1 MAGQRSVQLR
11 RWSLALGS
19 SIAAM
24 GFASTAQAQ
33 CSPDPTVASSTTTCT
48 GTDANGLAVTSD
60 NTRVIVSQN
69 ATVTAGSAAA
79 AISTTGWATRISVDG
94 IVDGAGKT
102 GILVTNNP
110 AYYGRCP
117 DDPYAGAS
125 VPITYC
131 PPGSFQMVYPSSSA
145 TIEIA
150 AGATVTGTQALLLQR
165 NSANRSGAVSANLF
179 NAGTM
184 TGTAGPAIVVDTGNS
199 FYSVA
204 VSNLATGTI
213 AGVRGAIEQVT
224 NAGAITA
231 SNGVAIRTTAQRA
244 LFTNTGQI
252 TATGGS
258 AIDVDGTLVLTNSGT
273 ISGAVTARG
282 GTNTLGS
289 LIDTLSGTLDGN
301 LTLGSGDDVLLARYD
316 NGRLVTGITGTI
328 DGGAGIDT
336 LRTRF
341 TGDATLGTVVL
352 PTGFERLGL
361 VTSTGGTVTLNS
373 TFGGISGLL
382 QIGGGG
388 TVVND
393 GTLRGSAP
401 IVSDTFDGNGS
412 VAFVNAGTIDAT
424 GGDIAAYAVTLNWA
438 RTFDNSGTVTS
449 AVNGVSQ
456 NSGTFNNSGTI
467 TAAGTAVN
475 FSGGRFTNDNA
486 ITSTAGIGA
495 SVSSYTGAVTN
506 NGTITGVTAGVR
518 LYSNLT
524 NTGTIIGTN
533 AGLILGSGGTL
544 DNRAGAI
551 VRGDI
556 VPQVQQ
562 FFKVSNATV
571 INAGTIDGN
580 VRFDGSSD
588 FSYSNNRYFA
598 VAGGV
603 LNGNLTLG
611 SGNTLITEY
620 ANTGSGQFAGIT
632 GTVTATDAAL
642 LYRVRNNTSIAS
654 ASIAGFSSIGYDLYD
669 DVALTLTGAT
679 APVALAGTGIVDV
692 TGDIAATTRSAILVT
707 SLTSDPGDTAATPTN
722 KLTVTSRGA
731 LTLDYTTTS
740 SAFSAVSVGDG
751 TTFTNVGTITVRNLS
766 GNTFNRP
773 YAISAT
779 TIVNDGTITLDGA
792 TGIGALD
799 VTNRGTIAQ
808 VVGGAASRGL
818 YTWSSALRLTN
829 SGTIDVGGDA
839 VVGGYGMNVD
849 NSGRI
854 ASSEGLAIGVETYG
868 SATIVNR
875 AGATIAGNGDAIRV
889 SGGTLDNAGTITGNV
904 NLGYSWSGLSYNGA
918 VYTARGGTITGNLL
932 FGDGDDTLVAY
943 DDVIGVSGTIDGG
956 AGTNTYVHARTASG
970 TVTLGGALPTRFTVE
985 GVRAGNADTQV
996 TIAATAPVT
1005 TAVSLSGAG
1014 SVINTAT
1021 ISGSVLTDNNPWG
1034 YGTVA
1039 GAPILASFTNQGQ
1052 VNGGFSGSVARF
1064 VNAATGTLTAQGSM
1078 GAAVRISQAD
1088 AIDFTNAGTIDLGS
1102 GDAGVLLYSDSA
1114 VTAVNDGTI
1123 VGRLASSVQNRTD
1136 VVATQ
1141 PMTVSLINR
1150 GTISSNGGNTAV
1162 ELDAIDDAGGASSI
1176 ALDNRGTIAT
1186 TGKGGNAVYLET
1198 YGANGNGATSGGTRQ
1213 VTVTNSGT
1221 IRANDGG
1228 EQATYTYPVFDPNTG
1243 QFKNE
1248 TYTYFNIATALTAT
1262 ADAGHP
1268 ITLVNTATGTIEAK
1282 GDLSTAIMAYGRL
1295 DLTNAGTIAGTN
1307 GYTAYGEPNPGA
1319 IGSVDYDDR
1328 IVNTGTIIGS
1338 IATGAG
1344 ADRVENY
1351 GTITGDVFLGDGD
1364 DTFLHRTSA
1373 TLTGTVDGGNGIDSL
1388 IVDATGGG
1396 TVRASQF
1403 INFERFSQIGNGA
1416 VDYVGAF
1423 STATIGVSG
1432 GTITVAAGETLSSAG
1447 AITITGSDGA
1457 ETIDNAGTIAGSV
1470 DLGAGNDTYVDRAGS
1485 RVLGT
1490 LDGGAGI
1497 DTYRVALS
1505 GDRSGIGARTG
1516 FEQLAVTGTGTGTL
1530 ALTLDQSFDNVA
1542 LAGTGLAL
1550 TLNGNTVGTVTGS
1563 DAAETFSADGDVARV
1578 ALGGGND
1585 TLALGTATAAGS
1597 YDGGAG
1603 NNTLR
1608 FTAAAPVTLA
1618 GSARGFET
1626 IALAGNALTVTG
1638 TLGTAGETA
1647 TLGDGAQT
1655 LTLANGG
1662 TIAGTIDLGAGNDR
1676 FNLAPGGTLAGV
1688 IAGGDGNDLATVT
1701 LAGDRTLAAAL
1712 TGFETLASTGAGT
1725 LTLTGTQS
1733 YGQVLAG
1740 TDLAIASNGSLTTG
1754 TVRMGGG
1761 NERLTIAGGFAGAVD
1776 GGAGNDT
1783 IAVSGGNAS
1792 APVAFTNVS
1801 NVEAFG
1807 MSAGFA
1813 TVSGT
1818 AALGTVTLSGGR
1830 LVGLAN
1836 STLSASRF
1844 DVGAGATFGSAGTV
1858 NGNVNVAGILSP
1870 GASPGVMTVN
1880 GNVALASGS
1889 RALFELTP
1897 TISDKLVVNGA
1908 LSIASGTTLE
1918 IVPVGTLRAGTS
1930 YDLIT
1935 ASGGITGGFTTVSK
1949 PASLFGVIVQR
1960 ADRIQLL
1967 GQFLTDARF
1976 SPQVAR
1982 SIAYANATLAVQP
1995 ATSTLFD
2002 SLPALVEASGASNAR
2017 GFAQLT
2023 PEAYASATQLG
2034 VDHALSLTQV
2044 ARGTGFATDR
2054 EDAGA
2059 FTFAQTIGQWHT
2071 LQGDA
2076 AQGSNAARAQSYGF
2090 LGGIGYGDRTW
2101 MVGAF
2106 AGYLN
2111 GRQQIGAL
2119 GARTRA
2125 DGAVGGIHARYGV
2138 DSGWGVS
2145 ASVLYDGGTARTD
2158 RALPGTTAVSGR
2170 YDLHSW
2176 VSDLAASYG
2185 LDAGDGWSLRPR
2197 VGVTYIRT
2205 TRAGVAE
2212 EGRSPFA
2219 LQVARDRH
2227 VAGFADAGVTLA
2239 RSEASD
2245 APFRPFVTLGAR
2257 YQIEGQ
2263 RADALAGYAGGGLG
2277 LTAVGAARTE
2287 LVGTAAGGVG
2297 YRLPSGL
2304 DLFASASAQ
2313 TGRDDHQETISAG
2326 VRLRF

>member
-1 MAGQRSVQLR
+1 MAGQRSVRLR
-11 RWSLALGS
+11 RWSLALGT

-33 CSPDPTVASSTTTCT
+33 CSPDPTVANGTTTCT
-48 GTDANGLAVTSD
+48 GTDGDGLSVTTSG
-60 NTRVIVSQN
+60 TRVIVSQG
-69 ATVTAGSAAA
+69 ATVNAGIAAA
-79 AISTTGWATRISVDG
+79 AITNTGLGANITVAG
-94 IVDGAGKT
+94 LVDGAGKT
-102 GILVTNNP
+102 GIFLTNAP
-110 AYYGRCP
+110 SYYGRCP

-125 VPITYC
+125 VPVPYC
-131 PPGSFQMVYPSSSA
+131 PPGSYQMVYPSSSA

-150 AGATVTGTQALLLQR
+150 AGATVSGTQALLLR
-165 NSANRSGAVSANLF
+165 RDAGNANGAVSATLS

-184 TGTAGPAIVVDTGNS
+184 TGTAGPAILLDTGTS
-199 FYSVA
+199 LSL
-204 VSNLATGTI
+204 SNRASGTI
-213 AGVRGAIEQVT
+213 AGIRGPVDQIT
-224 NAGAITA
+224 NAGTITA
-231 SNGVAIRTTAQRA
+231 SGGTAIRSTAQRA
-244 LFTNTGQI
+244 IVTNTGQI
-252 TATGGS
+252 TAPGGS
-258 AIDVDGTLVLTNSGT
+258 AIAVDGTLVLTNKGT
-273 ISGAVTARG
+273 ITGAVTARG
-282 GTNTLGS
+282 GTSMSGS
-289 LIDTLSGTLDGN
+289 LIDTLSGSIDGN
-301 LTLGSGDDVLLARYD
+301 LTLGSGDDTLLARYD
-316 NGRLVTGITGTI
+316 TGRLVTGVTGTV
-328 DGGAGIDT
+328 DGGAGVDTVRVRIDA
-336 LRTRF
+336 
-341 TGDATLGTVVL
+341 DSTLGAVAL
-352 PTGFERLGL
+352 PTGFEQLGL
-361 VTSTGGTVTLNS
+361 VTATNKTVTLDS
-373 TFGGISGLL
+373 AFGALGGLL
-382 QIGGGG
+382 QISGGG
-388 TVVND
+388 TVVNN
-393 GTLRGSAP
+393 GTLRGAAP
-401 IVSDTFDGNGS
+401 IVSDLIDIDGS
-412 VAFVNAGTIDAT
+412 VSLINTQTIDAT
-424 GGDIAAYAVTLNWA
+424 GGDSTAFAVSLNWA
-438 RTFDNSGTVTS
+438 RAFRNAGTVTS
-449 AVNGVSQ
+449 VVNGVSQ
-456 NSGTFNNSGTI
+456 TNGTFDNSGTI

-475 FSGGRFTNDNA
+475 FAGGRFANDGA

-495 SVSSYTGAVTN
+495 SLGSNGSNIVN

-518 LYSNLT
+518 LFGNLANAGT
-524 NTGTIIGTN
+524 ITGTA
-533 AGLILGSGGTL
+533 AGVILGSNGTL
-544 DNRAGAI
+544 DNRVGAV

-562 FFKVSNATV
+562 FFTVTDATV
-571 INAGTIDGN
+571 VNAGTIDGN
-580 VRFDGSSD
+580 VRFDGSGT
-588 FSYSNNRYFA
+588 FRYSNNRYFA

-611 SGNTLITEY
+611 SGNALITEY
-620 ANTGSGQFAGIT
+620 TNTGPGAFAGIT

-642 LYRVRNNTSIAS
+642 LYRVRSDTSIAG
-654 ASIAGFSSIGYDLYD
+654 AAIAGFSSIGYDLYD
-669 DVALTLTGAT
+669 DAALTLTGVT
-679 APVALAGTGIVDV
+679 APVSLAGTGTVDV
-692 TGDIAATTRSAILVT
+692 TGDIAATTRNAIRVT
-707 SLTSDPGDTAATPTN
+707 GLTRDPGDFSATPAN
-722 KLTVTSRGA
+722 RLSITSRGA
-731 LTLDYTTTS
+731 LTLDYTDTG
-740 SAFSAVSVGDG
+740 SAFSAVSTDDG
-751 TTFTNVGTITVRNLS
+751 SSFTNAGTITVHNLS
-766 GNTFNRP
+766 GSTFNRP
-773 YAISAT
+773 YAIT
-779 TIVNDGTITLDGA
+779 GGTVVNDGTITLDGA
-792 TGIGALD
+792 TGIGGLRI
-799 VTNRGTIAQ
+799 TNSGTIAQ
-808 VVGGAASRGL
+808 AAGGAASRGL
-818 YTWSSALRLTN
+818 YAWSGGIQLTN
-829 SGTIDVGGDA
+829 TGTIDVGAEA
-839 VVGGYGMNVD
+839 VLAGYGTTVD
-849 NSGRI
+849 NGGRI
-854 ASSEGLAIGVETYG
+854 ASSGDLAIGVETYG
-868 SATIVNR
+868 EMTIKNR
-875 AGATIAGNGDAIRV
+875 AGATIAGKGTAIRV
-889 SGGTLDNAGTITGNV
+889 SGGTLDNAGTITGSV
-904 NLGYSWSGLSYNGA
+904 DLGYSWGGRSYNGA
-918 VYTARGGTITGNLL
+918 TYVAQGGTINGDLL
-932 FGDGDDTLVAY
+932 FGDGADTLVVY
-943 DDVIGVSGTIDGG
+943 DDATGVSGAIDGG
-956 AGTNTYVHARTASG
+956 AGEDTYLHARTTSG
-970 TVTLGGALPTRFTVE
+970 TVTLANALPTGFELE
-985 GVRAGNADTQV
+985 GVRAYGANTVV
-996 TIAATAPVT
+996 TIAGNA
-1005 TAVSLSGAG
+1005 LSGAG
-1014 SVINTAT
+1014 TTVGGTGSIVNTVDFDGKVDT
-1021 ISGSVLTDNNPWG
+1021 GSRYLPVPSADT
-1034 YGTVA
+1034 
-1039 GAPILASFTNQGQ
+1039 PILASFTNQAALGD
-1052 VNGGFSGSVARF
+1052 GFQGSALHF
-1064 VNAATGTLTAQGSM
+1064 VNASTGTITSKTAPD
-1078 GAAVRISQAD
+1078 AAVDISQAA
-1088 AIDFTNAGTIDLGS
+1088 AIDFVNDGKIDLGA
-1102 GDAGVLLYSDSA
+1102 GDVAISLFSQTQISATNNGTVLGGVSLS
-1114 VTAVNDGTI
+1114 T
-1123 VGRLASSVQNRTD
+1123 QNRTN
-1136 VVATQ
+1136 VVTAQ
-1141 PMTVSLINR
+1141 PLSVSLVNT
-1150 GTISSNGGNTAV
+1150 GTITGQGYSTPV
-1162 ELDAIDDAGGASSI
+1162 DMLLIDDSDGSTSLT
-1176 ALDNRGTIAT
+1176 LDNRGTIEAT
-1186 TGKGGNAVYLET
+1186 GI
-1198 YGANGNGATSGGTRQ
+1198 GGTGARLEAGGGYFSQPVTGARQ
-1213 VTVTNSGT
+1213 ITVVNSGA
-1221 IRANDGG
+1221 IRANAGG
-1228 EQATYTYPVFDPNTG
+1228 RVVTYTLPFSG
-1243 QFKNE
+1243 QTESYVESASALNLYLPNE
-1248 TYTYFNIATALTAT
+1248 TNPTIGT
-1262 ADAGHP
+1262 
-1268 ITLVNTATGTIEAK
+1268 ITVTNTATGTIEAT
-1282 GDLSTAIMAYGRL
+1282 GALSTAVISYGGAI
-1295 DLTNAGTIAGTN
+1295 DLTNAGTIRGGEGFREDYFGVNVASAIDTQFATTN
-1307 GYTAYGEPNPGA
+1307 D
-1319 IGSVDYDDR
+1319 S

-1344 ADRVENY
+1344 DDRVENY

-1364 DTFLHRTSA
+1364 DTFLHRVSA

-1403 INFERFSQIGNGA
+1403 VNFERFSQIGNGA

-1423 STATIGVSG
+1423 NTDTIGVSG
-1432 GTITVAAGETLSSAG
+1432 GTITVAAGDTLSSTG
-1447 AITITGSDGA
+1447 GTTITGSDGA
-1457 ETIDNAGTIAGSV
+1457 ETVDNAGTIAGSV

-1485 RVLGT
+1485 RILGT
-1490 LDGGAGI
+1490 LDGGAGV

-1516 FEQLAVTGTGTGTL
+1516 FEQLAVTGTGTL
-1530 ALTLDQSFDNVA
+1530 ALTLDQRFDNVA

-1550 TLNGNTVGTVTGS
+1550 TLNGNNVGAVTGS
-1563 DAAETFSADGDVARV
+1563 DAAETLSVTDGDLARV

-1585 TLALGTATAAGS
+1585 TLVLPVTTATGS

-1603 NNTLR
+1603 SDTLR
-1608 FTAAAPVTLA
+1608 FAANAPVTLA
-1618 GSARGFET
+1618 GNARGFET

-1638 TLGTAGETA
+1638 TLGATGDVA

-1655 LTLANGG
+1655 LTLADGG

-1676 FNLAPGGTLAGV
+1676 FSLAPGGTLAGV
-1688 IAGGDGNDLATVT
+1688 VAGGDGDDLATVT
-1701 LAGDRTLAAAL
+1701 LAGDRTLGASL
-1712 TGFETLASTGAGT
+1712 TGFETLESNGTGT
-1725 LTLTGTQS
+1725 LTLTGAQR

-1740 TDLAIASNGSLTTG
+1740 TALTVAGTGSLTTD
-1754 TVRMGGG
+1754 TVRMRG
-1761 NERLTIAGGFAGAVD
+1761 NPLTIAGGFAGAVD
-1776 GGAGNDT
+1776 SGNGT
-1783 IAVSGGNAS
+1783 VAVSGGS
-1792 APVAFTNVS
+1792 ANVPVAFTNVG
-1801 NVEAFG
+1801 NVTAFG

-1813 TVSGT
+1813 TVSGN
-1818 AALGTVTLSGGR
+1818 ASLGAVTLSGGR

-1880 GNVALASGS
+1880 GDVALASGS

-1897 TISDKLVVNGA
+1897 TISDKLVVNGS
-1908 LSIASGTTLE
+1908 LSIATGTTLE

-1935 ASGGITGGFTTVSK
+1935 ASGEITGGFTTVTK

-1982 SIAYANATLAVQP
+1982 SIAYANAALAVQP

-2044 ARGTGFATDR
+2044 ARGSGFATDR

-2059 FTFAQTIGQWHT
+2059 FTFAQTVGQWHT

-2076 AQGSNAARAQSYGF
+2076 AEGSNTARAQSYGF
-2090 LGGIGYGDRTW
+2090 LGGVGYGDRTW

-2125 DGAVGGIHARYGV
+2125 DGAVGGIHARYGA
-2138 DSGWGVS
+2138 DRGWGVS

-2158 RALPGTTAVSGR
+2158 RALPGAAAVSGR

-2277 LTAVGAARTE
+2277 LTAVGAARGE